1 MKDINMRRIVIL
13 MVVSFTCI
21 LLYKAMHHAN
31 VDSLIRNRFKGCDNL
46 KGSES
51 DAFILGRLLLAE
63 KNWYE
68 AVDLR
73 HKYMKNK
80 NLDTFKSWGDSGF
93 TVLWNLFAP
102 TFDCPYMR
110 QRIGSIG
117 DGGKWVCGFELLEET
132 KTSQAS
138 CIVYSFG
145 VNTES
150 SFEAEILQKTNC
162 DVFAYDMTVS
172 KMGQQVAGVKSK
184 LTFTKVGLGAKN
196 TDDLKTLATLMEENG
211 HTWID
216 ILKID
221 IEGNEFEA
229 LEGLFNSYD
238 ILPFGQLQLEI
249 HLQKFKFPKF
259 YPWWEQLESKGLR
272 PFSSEINLNPCV
284 NTKRDPPELME
295 YSFINVRT
303 NHMLVPKGFQPKM

>member
-1 MKDINMRRIVIL
+1 MRRLVIL
-13 MVVSFTCI
+13 TVVSFTCVVI
-21 LLYKAMHHAN
+21 YKAMHHVN
-31 VDSLIRNRFKGCDNL
+31 IDTLIRNGYRGCDNFFMNRL
-46 KGSES
+46 KESES
-51 DAFILGRLLLAE
+51 DSFILGRLLLSE

-68 AVDLR
+68 AVVLR
-73 HKYMKNK
+73 HTFMKDK
-80 NLDTFKSWGDSGF
+80 SLDKFKPWGDTGF

-110 QRIGSIG
+110 KRIGSIG

-132 KTSQAS
+132 KKTKAP

-145 VNTES
+145 VNVES
-150 SFEAEILQKTNC
+150 SFEAEILEKTNC

-172 KMGQQVAGVKSK
+172 KMGHQVAGKDSK
-184 LTFTKVGLGAKN
+184 LTFTQVGLGVSN
-196 TDDLKTLATLMEENG
+196 TDNLKTLATLMAENG

-216 ILKID
+216 MLKID
-221 IEGNEFEA
+221 IEGSEFEA
-229 LEGLFNSYD
+229 LEGLFNSYE

-249 HLQKFKFPKF
+249 HLQKFPFPRF
-259 YPWWEQLESKGLR
+259 YPWWEQLEAKGLR

-303 NHMLVPKGFQPKM
+303 NHMLVPRFFQPKI